1 MTARSIELPIM
12 LGAAQIIL
20 RQASHTFFND
30 NGVSEPDR
38 KLFMQLAP
46 WDRDKKVVVTRTLE
60 RVCFGLCDV
69 MGIPRFQLPAEYVAA
84 VIFLCVSPQ
93 NYHPACSW
101 AERSVD
107 SRPATDL
114 AEQQD
119 FGPCSASQLFGLL
132 VLVHGDD
139 ISNTQFPALF
149 HKACKLAPAIDEED
163 HKDA

>member
-1 MTARSIELPIM
+1 
-12 LGAAQIIL
+12 
-20 RQASHTFFND
+20 
-30 NGVSEPDR
+30 
-38 KLFMQLAP
+38 MQEVP

-60 RVCFGLCDV
+60 RISFGLLDV

-84 VIFLCVSPQ
+84 VIFLCVSAQ
-93 NYHPACSW
+93 NYHMACSW

-114 AEQQD
+114 AEQAD
-119 FGPCSASQLFGLL
+119 FGPCTASQLFGLL

-139 ISNTQFPALF
+139 VSNTQFPALF
-149 HKACKLAPAIDEED
+149 HKACGLAPSIDEED